1 MINIFERLGLGLNAS
16 AEELAERINHGYH
29 PSPTRYRCECGHCIR
44 VAKILQEYGQRERE
58 AGKREAWELMLE
70 ENDCTHRYVCDEHDA
85 FHCFISPASGE
96 EMYNACAFETCP
108 LMKGEG

>member
-58 AGKREAWELMLE
+58 AGRAETWEKAVKATCMHY
-70 ENDCTHRYVCDEHDA
+70 D
-85 FHCFISPASGE
+85 FGE
-96 EMYNACAFETCP
+96 CVRDTARICNYADCP
-108 LMKGEG
+108 LMVESIKG